1 MLVDDEL
8 LFDLALDTPA
18 SPTQSNSEQLFSEPV
33 TANIATDTI
42 SDDYDTFNQLDEL
55 YATANPTATQPTQ
68 NLDTITPAAT
78 SPVTLD
84 NDLFSMVDGLDT
96 VQLNLDLASQYVK
109 LGEYDSAKRLVAEI
123 TQATPQQEQQVTSLM
138 DKIG

>member
-1 MLVDDEL
+1 MLD
-8 LFDLALDTPA
+8 
-18 SPTQSNSEQLFSEPV
+18 S
-33 TANIATDTI
+33 
-42 SDDYDTFNQLDEL
+42 
-55 YATANPTATQPTQ
+55 
-68 NLDTITPAAT
+68 
-78 SPVTLD
+78 
-84 NDLFSMVDGLDT
+84 DLFSMVDGLNT